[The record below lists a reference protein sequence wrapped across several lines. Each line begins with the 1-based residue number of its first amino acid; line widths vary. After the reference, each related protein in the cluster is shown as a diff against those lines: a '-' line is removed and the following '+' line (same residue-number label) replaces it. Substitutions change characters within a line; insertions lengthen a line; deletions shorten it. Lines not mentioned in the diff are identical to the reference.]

1 MNLNATLIVQTVVFL
16 ILGWITMKFIWPPL
30 TAALNERQ
38 KKIADGL
45 AAADKGEKS
54 LVEAQANVAE
64 LVKDARVQATKIV
77 DQASRRANEVIDEA
91 KLSASAEGQRLVA
104 AARAEVQL
112 DQSRAREQLRKEV
125 AALAVAGAS
134 KLLGREIDAS
144 AHADLLE
151 KLAVEIESAR

>member
-1 MNLNATLIVQTVVFL
+1 MNLNATLIVQTIVFL
-16 ILGWITMKFIWPPL
+16 ILGWVTMKFIWPPL
-30 TAALNERQ
+30 TAALAERQ

-45 AAADKGEKS
+45 AAAEKGEKS

-64 LVKDARVQATKIV
+64 LVKDARVQASKIV
-77 DQASRRANEVIDEA
+77 DQANRRANELVDEA
-91 KLSASAEGQRLVA
+91 KASAASEGQRLVS

-134 KLLGREIDAS
+134 KLLGREIDAQ

-151 KLAVEIESAR
+151 KLAVEIENG

>member
-1 MNLNATLIVQTVVFL
+1 MNLNATLIVQTLVFL

-77 DQASRRANEVIDEA
+77 DQASRRANEVIDDA

-134 KLLGREIDAS
+134 KLLGREIDAR

-151 KLAVEIESAR
+151 KLAVELENG

>member
-1 MNLNATLIVQTVVFL
+1 MNLNATLIVQTLVFL

-134 KLLGREIDAS
+134 KLLGREIDAR

-151 KLAVEIESAR
+151 KLAVELENG

>member
-1 MNLNATLIVQTVVFL
+1 MTINATFIGQIIVFL
-16 ILGWITMKFIWPPL
+16 ILLWFISKFVTP
-30 TAALNERQ
+30 ALASTLAERA

-45 AAADKGEKS
+45 AAAEKGEKS

-91 KLSASAEGQRLVA
+91 KATASAEGQRLVS

-134 KLLGREIDAS
+134 KLLGREIDAR

-151 KLAVEIESAR
+151 KLAVEIESGR